1 MTERQMQVRIGT
13 LVLVAMLLFMGFV
26 LSIGRRS
33 ALFEERYSLWTSF
46 SSTEGLAAGA
56 PVRLAGL
63 TVGNVTRIAFGRDP
77 KDRRIVLT
85 LSVEQRVQDR
95 IREDS
100 VASIGTIGLVGDKV
114 LDITVGSHDRPGLR
128 PGAELASTDPP
139 DYAQLLKKG
148 DRILDNVTRITA
160 SLDEF
165 LVGGESTGKRNLN
178 EVLRSFRTT
187 LVEVE
192 KGQGLLHDIIYGREG
207 AELLA
212 RMDRTVQSLEKVAKT
227 VEMEGSPLLVR
238 MDRTLQSV
246 EKLAGTLETEAGPLL
261 GRVDRTIQSLEKV
274 AKSIEVEGS
283 PLLVRMDRTLQSVE
297 KLAGTLETAAGPL
310 LGRVDRTVQSLEN
323 IVKAL
328 ETEDGLLHALIYTPK
343 DETLGRLTQSLNTL
357 DEILRQARDGR
368 GLLHMLLYE
377 SEGAE
382 LLARLNRTS
391 EHLEGL
397 ARAAREG
404 KGLLPSLLFDPAG
417 AKVLEDVRDVA
428 ADLRG
433 LAADMRGVAGDLQTI
448 TTRLRQG
455 EGTIGGLLEDPTV
468 YEDLSALLRGA
479 NRSTLLRSLIRSTRE
494 EGLREK
500 R

>member
-128 PGAELASTDPP
+128 PGAELASMDPP

-165 LVGGESTGKRNLN
+165 LAGGESTGKRNLN
-178 EVLRSFRTT
+178 EVLRSLRTT

-192 KGQGLLHDIIYGREG
+192 KGQGLLHDIIYGQEG

-212 RMDRTVQSLEKVAKT
+212 RMDRTAQSLEAVARSL
-227 VEMEGSPLLVR
+227 ESEG
-238 MDRTLQSV
+238 
-246 EKLAGTLETEAGPLL
+246 GPLL

-297 KLAGTLETAAGPL
+297 KLAGTLETEAGPL
-310 LGRVDRTVQSLEN
+310 LGRVDRTIQSLEN
-323 IVKAL
+323 IAKAL

-433 LAADMRGVAGDLQTI
+433 LAAEMRGVAGDLQTI

>member
-178 EVLRSFRTT
+178 EVLRSLRTT

-261 GRVDRTIQSLEKV
+261 GRVDRTIQSLE
-274 AKSIEVEGS
+274 
-283 PLLVRMDRTLQSVE
+283 
-297 KLAGTLETAAGPL
+297 
-310 LGRVDRTVQSLEN
+310 N
-323 IVKAL
+323 IAKAL

>member
-128 PGAELASTDPP
+128 PGAELASMDPP

-192 KGQGLLHDIIYGREG
+192 KGQGLLHDIIYGQEG

-212 RMDRTVQSLEKVAKT
+212 RMDRTAQSREAVARSLES
-227 VEMEGSPLLVR
+227 EG
-238 MDRTLQSV
+238 
-246 EKLAGTLETEAGPLL
+246 GPLL

-283 PLLVRMDRTLQSVE
+283 PLLARMDRTLQSVE

-323 IVKAL
+323 IAKAL

>member
-1 MTERQMQVRIGT
+1 
-13 LVLVAMLLFMGFV
+13 
-26 LSIGRRS
+26 
-33 ALFEERYSLWTSF
+33 
-46 SSTEGLAAGA
+46 
-56 PVRLAGL
+56 
-63 TVGNVTRIAFGRDP
+63 
-77 KDRRIVLT
+77 
-85 LSVEQRVQDR
+85 
-95 IREDS
+95 
-100 VASIGTIGLVGDKV
+100 
-114 LDITVGSHDRPGLR
+114 
-128 PGAELASTDPP
+128 
-139 DYAQLLKKG
+139 
-148 DRILDNVTRITA
+148 
-160 SLDEF
+160 
-165 LVGGESTGKRNLN
+165 
-178 EVLRSFRTT
+178 
-187 LVEVE
+187 
-192 KGQGLLHDIIYGREG
+192 
-207 AELLA
+207 
-212 RMDRTVQSLEKVAKT
+212 
-227 VEMEGSPLLVR
+227 
-238 MDRTLQSV
+238 
-246 EKLAGTLETEAGPLL
+246 
-261 GRVDRTIQSLEKV
+261 VDRTIQSLE
-274 AKSIEVEGS
+274 
-283 PLLVRMDRTLQSVE
+283 
-297 KLAGTLETAAGPL
+297 
-310 LGRVDRTVQSLEN
+310 N
-323 IVKAL
+323 IAKAL

>member
-85 LSVEQRVQDR
+85 LSVERRVQDR

-165 LVGGESTGKRNLN
+165 LAGGESTGKRNLN
-178 EVLRSFRTT
+178 EALRSLRTT

-212 RMDRTVQSLEKVAKT
+212 RMDRTTQSLEAVARSLESEGGPLLGRADRTVQSLEKVAKT
-227 VEMEGSPLLVR
+227 VEAEGSPLLAR

-261 GRVDRTIQSLEKV
+261 GRVDRT
-274 AKSIEVEGS
+274 
-283 PLLVRMDRTLQSVE
+283 
-297 KLAGTLETAAGPL
+297 
-310 LGRVDRTVQSLEN
+310 VQSLEN
-323 IVKAL
+323 IAKAL

-433 LAADMRGVAGDLQTI
+433 LAAEMRGVAGDLQTI

>member
-128 PGAELASTDPP
+128 PGAELASMDPP

-165 LVGGESTGKRNLN
+165 LAGGESTGKRNLN
-178 EVLRSFRTT
+178 EALRSLRTT

-212 RMDRTVQSLEKVAKT
+212 RMDRTV
-227 VEMEGSPLLVR
+227 
-238 MDRTLQSV
+238 
-246 EKLAGTLETEAGPLL
+246 
-261 GRVDRTIQSLEKV
+261 QSLEKV

-433 LAADMRGVAGDLQTI
+433 LAAEMRGVAGDLQTI